1 MKDESKNMVNVVQ
14 KFCGEEDKVMA
25 GKPCENCT
33 CGKKE
38 YHNFPLN
45 ILDSLKELLQLKNW
59 RLVQSNQAAE
69 NAILEMLSD
78 VPHVPTLVRLPL
90 KLVIRFYLRTPQY
103 NRTKLRE
110 NKLLSKLTLVE
121 KLNLNCDNLSI
132 KIRLF

>member
-1 MKDESKNMVNVVQ
+1 M
-14 KFCGEEDKVMA
+14 
-25 GKPCENCT
+25 
-33 CGKKE
+33 
-38 YHNFPLN
+38 
-45 ILDSLKELLQLKNW
+45 
-59 RLVQSNQAAE
+59 QSNQAAE